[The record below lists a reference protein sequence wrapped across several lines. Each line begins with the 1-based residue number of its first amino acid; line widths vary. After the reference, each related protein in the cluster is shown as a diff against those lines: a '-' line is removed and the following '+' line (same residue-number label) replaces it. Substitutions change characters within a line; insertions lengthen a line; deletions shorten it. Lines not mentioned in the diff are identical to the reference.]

1 MNTEGTQPYIT
12 CRILCMLN
20 DSGKTKNGIVKAYR
34 KKVIFN
40 GAWKNS
46 LLGNEEHSRNDE
58 YMKNLRGGL
67 LL

>member
-1 MNTEGTQPYIT
+1 
-12 CRILCMLN
+12 MLN
-20 DSGKTKNGIVKAYR
+20 DSGKTNGIVKSYR

-46 LLGNEEHSRNDE
+46 LLGNEEHSRNDDE